1 MKNKEKKTIKVSFNT
16 FLVIVISLVIVG
28 FMGVSIY
35 AKSLGKPNIIS
46 AIQAL
51 MKSEKKENTDEV
63 KGDQK
68 QNIDLDN
75 SNNELDNETAKQ
87 IFEKGASK
95 IRKLQYEELIKT
107 EYEISGNFIEKEI
120 NGKTY
125 VKTNEKYETVKQK
138 YGELFTDKALENV
151 LAKRFANVDGIL
163 YVSYGGA
170 TGWDITNVEVEKIN
184 EKDGELTYKA
194 SYNNMGIDGSVGNK
208 KQTCEFKLKKVD
220 EEYKISETNYCNL
233 GQEENTNQNN
243 NNNELDNETA
253 KQIFEK
259 GASKIRKLQYEELIK
274 TEYEI
279 SGNFIEKEING
290 KTYVKTNEK
299 YETVKQKYGELFTDK
314 ALENVLAKRFAN
326 VDGILYVS
334 YGGATGW
341 DITNVEVEKINEKDG
356 ELTYKASYNNMGIDG
371 SVDNKEQTCE
381 FKIKKVNE
389 EYKISETNYC
399 NLDKK

>member
-1 MKNKEKKTIKVSFNT
+1 MKNNEKKTIKVSFNT

>member
-1 MKNKEKKTIKVSFNT
+1 MKNNEKKTIKVSFNT

-87 IFEKGASK
+87 IFEEGASK

>member
-1 MKNKEKKTIKVSFNT
+1 MKNNEKKTIKVSFNT

-371 SVDNKEQTCE
+371 SVGNKKQTCE

>member
-1 MKNKEKKTIKVSFNT
+1 MKNNEKKTIKVSFNA

-46 AIQAL
+46 AIQAR

-63 KGDQK
+63 NGDQK

-389 EYKISETNYC
+389 EYKISETNYY

>member
-1 MKNKEKKTIKVSFNT
+1 MKNNEKKTIKVSFNT

-51 MKSEKKENTDEV
+51 MKSEKKENTDKV

>member
-1 MKNKEKKTIKVSFNT
+1 MKNNEKKTIKVSFNT

-356 ELTYKASYNNMGIDG
+356 ELTYKASYNNMGIDS

>member
-1 MKNKEKKTIKVSFNT
+1 MKNNEKKTIKVSFNT

-243 NNNELDNETA
+243 NNNELDNEIA

-371 SVDNKEQTCE
+371 SVGNKKQTCE
-381 FKIKKVNE
+381 FKLKKVDE

>member
-1 MKNKEKKTIKVSFNT
+1 MKNNEKKTIKVSFNA

-63 KGDQK
+63 NGDQK

-163 YVSYGGA
+163 YVSYGGT

-341 DITNVEVEKINEKDG
+341 DITNVEVEKINEKNG

-389 EYKISETNYC
+389 EYKISETNYY

>member
-371 SVDNKEQTCE
+371 SVGNKKQTCE
-381 FKIKKVNE
+381 FKLKKVDE

>member
-1 MKNKEKKTIKVSFNT
+1 MKNNEKKTIKVSFNA

-46 AIQAL
+46 AIQAR

-63 KGDQK
+63 NGDQK

-75 SNNELDNETAKQ
+75 S
-87 IFEKGASK
+87 
-95 IRKLQYEELIKT
+95 
-107 EYEISGNFIEKEI
+107 
-120 NGKTY
+120 
-125 VKTNEKYETVKQK
+125 
-138 YGELFTDKALENV
+138 
-151 LAKRFANVDGIL
+151 
-163 YVSYGGA
+163 
-170 TGWDITNVEVEKIN
+170 
-184 EKDGELTYKA
+184 
-194 SYNNMGIDGSVGNK
+194 
-208 KQTCEFKLKKVD
+208 
-220 EEYKISETNYCNL
+220 
-233 GQEENTNQNN
+233 
-243 NNNELDNETA
+243 NNELDNETA

-389 EYKISETNYC
+389 EYKISETNYY